1 MKAAKVERCAASRL
15 ARRDGGG
22 GEGKLGEYKTFLVQI
37 MCRCPLQISAVRVEH
52 AVALAIGS
60 SASWIRWH
68 GAAALCAKRADASLR
83 VEVASCFL
91 LADCRPVSGMSSAAP
106 TLYRD
111 LHKKFIH
118 NLDRAKDSYEFAVT
132 DQLRMSGKFFDI
144 L

>member
-1 MKAAKVERCAASRL
+1 MHSL
-15 ARRDGGG
+15 ALRR
-22 GEGKLGEYKTFLVQI
+22 YI
-37 MCRCPLQISAVRVEH
+37 
-52 AVALAIGS
+52 
-60 SASWIRWH
+60 
-68 GAAALCAKRADASLR
+68 LCAKRVDATIR
-83 VEVASCFL
+83 VEVVSCRS
-91 LADCRPVSGMSSAAP
+91 LADSRPVCCMSSAAP

>member
-1 MKAAKVERCAASRL
+1 MQFQV
-15 ARRDGGG
+15 D
-22 GEGKLGEYKTFLVQI
+22 
-37 MCRCPLQISAVRVEH
+37 
-52 AVALAIGS
+52 GS
-60 SASWIRWH
+60 S
-68 GAAALCAKRADASLR
+68 GAFAGVAPLR
-83 VEVASCFL
+83 YTMRQKSGCDHCVEVVSCRS
-91 LADCRPVSGMSSAAP
+91 LADSRPVCCMSSAAP